1 MRVRIFILSG
11 ILAFGA
17 ILIVFFVYAAMR
29 EEGIK
34 YLETVTSK
42 IAERAVSSL
51 SEAFESFLNA
61 EPWVFMIR
69 NGEYDKVAEKLMEH
83 EWISGVKIDEYST
96 PTGLNLCDRED
107 GIKAKG
113 CGNNIVLNIK
123 AGGKKIQIY
132 IKQDYI
138 LDMVESKRFKVV
150 KSDKGYEILENYKIK
165 VLEKGINFKLVLLII
180 GFFIISHYAAYRLF
194 EKLARYSQQE
204 NALLPMIKMLETR
217 DPYTAGHSRRVATV
231 AREFAKEL
239 GIKGE
244 RLRILYKAALL
255 HDIGKIGIPEKILLK
270 PGKLLPDEFEIIKRH
285 PLLTDEILRS
295 IPGYSE
301 VARIA
306 RYHHE
311 RCDGKGYPYHLK
323 CEEIPLETK
332 IITLADVYDA
342 LTSERAY
349 RKSWQPEKALEY
361 ILENAG
367 TQFDPKLAKKFVKF
381 MKEKYIGIK
390 EDKAA

>member
-150 KSDKGYEILENYKIK
+150 KSDKGYEILKNYKIK

-180 GFFIISHYAAYRLF
+180 GFFIISHYASYRLF

-217 DPYTAGHSRRVATV
+217 DPYTAGHSRRVAIV
-231 AREFAKEL
+231 AREFAKDL

-255 HDIGKIGIPEKILLK
+255 HDIGKIGIPEKVLLK
-270 PGKLLPDEFEIIKRH
+270 PGKLLPEEFEIIKRH

-311 RCDGKGYPYHLK
+311 RCDGKGYPYKLK
-323 CEEIPLETK
+323 CDEIPIETK
-332 IITLADVYDA
+332 IIILSDVYDA

-349 RKSWQPEKALEY
+349 RKGWPPEKALEY

-367 TQFDPKLAKKFVKF
+367 THFDPELAKEFVKF
-381 MKEKYIGIK
+381 IKEKYLK
-390 EDKAA
+390 SNEKNAA

>member
-150 KSDKGYEILENYKIK
+150 KSDKGYEILKNYKIK

-180 GFFIISHYAAYRLF
+180 GFFIISHYASYRLF